1 MSMLCLLFIWQNAAL
16 DCKWHRFDFEY
27 RIPVQLPPSIE
38 EKEGRYTYYGTAI
51 ILQPHGADIETHE
64 ARFRLYGRLDI
75 DSLPGWLRSSV
86 ERKEEMYRSVVED
99 SGRAR
104 QQVASDNDSASVFL
118 QELEDDILISAGLC
132 LNRRLFVPGDR
143 MVAEGTVTNRT
154 SVTLVCSVKFQQVS
168 SIANCYF
175 IVDFTLCFCLVNANG
190 SQLMHFSGFV

>member
-1 MSMLCLLFIWQNAAL
+1 M
-16 DCKWHRFDFEY
+16 
-27 RIPVQLPPSIE
+27 QLPPSIE

-99 SGRAR
+99 SGSRAR

-118 QELEDDILISAGLC
+118 QEPDDDILISAGLC

-168 SIANCYF
+168 PTANYNF
-175 IVDFTLCFCLVNANG
+175 IVGSTMFFTW
-190 SQLMHFSGFV
+190 LMQMAVT